1 MPPLDRRLRPV
12 RRLLSASI
20 VCVLASKALVAA
32 DFWETKP
39 FREWSDKEARKL
51 LENSP
56 WASLIAEP
64 LPNRGPVPTP
74 DSAGGGRGGGGR
86 GGGGGAEG
94 FGPGPVRVRLTI
106 SWRSA
111 LPLKQAMARQQAGKD
126 GTMPPETEAALGR
139 EEELYVVAI
148 QGLPPQYT
156 QSGPT
161 HTIDAFLHRDGK
173 PDIPAA
179 RGASQPARGGAILLV
194 GFPRTDP
201 ITLADGD
208 VEFEV
213 KIGALSVKKK
223 FKLKDMVF
231 HGRLEL

>member
-1 MPPLDRRLRPV
+1 MARRLF
-12 RRLLSASI
+12 SASI
-20 VCVLASKALVAA
+20 VCVLASGALGAA
-32 DFWETKP
+32 GFWETKP
-39 FREWSDKEARKL
+39 FREWSDKEARKMF
-51 LENSP
+51 EDSP
-56 WASLIAEP
+56 WAALIAVP
-64 LPNRGPVPTP
+64 LPNRGPLPTP
-74 DSAGGGRGGGGR
+74 DSTGGRGGGGR
-86 GGGGGAEG
+86 GAGGGAEG
-94 FGPGPVRVRLTI
+94 FGPAPVRVRLTI

-111 LPLKQAMARQQAGKD
+111 LPLKEATARQQAGEG
-126 GTMPPETEAALGR
+126 GTIPPDTEAALAR

-148 QGLPPQYT
+148 QGLPQQYT

-161 HTIDAFLHRDGK
+161 RTVDAFLHRNGK

-179 RGASQPARGGAILLV
+179 RGASQPTQGGAILFI

-208 VEFEV
+208 VEFAV
-213 KIGALSVKKK
+213 KIGALSVTKK

>member
-1 MPPLDRRLRPV
+1 MAARRLFSV
-12 RRLLSASI
+12 SI
-20 VCVLASKALVAA
+20 MFVLTGSALVAA
-32 DFWETKP
+32 EFWETKP
-39 FREWSDKEARKL
+39 FREWSDKEAGRMF
-51 LENSP
+51 EDSP
-56 WASLIAEP
+56 WAALIAVP

-86 GGGGGAEG
+86 GGAEG
-94 FGPGPVRVRLTI
+94 FGPAPVRVRLTI

-111 LPLKQAMARQQAGKD
+111 LPLRQATARQQAGD
-126 GTMPPETEAALGR
+126 GGTIPPETEAALAR

-161 HTIDAFLHRDGK
+161 RTIDAFLHRDGK
-173 PDIPAA
+173 PDIPAT
-179 RGASQPARGGAILLV
+179 RGAAQPARGGALLLV

-201 ITLADGD
+201 ITLADGN

-213 KIGALSVKKK
+213 KIGALGVKKK

>member
-1 MPPLDRRLRPV
+1 MAPLDCRSMSV
-12 RRLLSASI
+12 RCLFSVSVI
-20 VCVLASKALVAA
+20 CVLAGSALVAA
-32 DFWETKP
+32 EFWETKP
-39 FREWSDKEARKL
+39 FREWSDKEARRM

-56 WASLIAEP
+56 WAALIAVP
-64 LPNRGPVPTP
+64 LPNRGPVPAP
-74 DSAGGGRGGGGR
+74 DSTGGGRGGGR
-86 GGGGGAEG
+86 GGGGAEG
-94 FGPGPVRVRLTI
+94 FGPEPVRVRLTI

-111 LPLKQAMARQQAGKD
+111 LPLKQATARQQAGNG
-126 GTMPPETEAALGR
+126 GTIAPETEAALAR
-139 EEELYVVAI
+139 EDELYVVAI
-148 QGLPPQYT
+148 QGLPPQYS

-161 HTIDAFLHRDGK
+161 STIDGFLHRDGK

-179 RGASQPARGGAILLV
+179 RGASQPARGGAILFV

-213 KIGALSVKKK
+213 KIGSLSFKKK

>member
-1 MPPLDRRLRPV
+1 M
-12 RRLLSASI
+12 SARCLFSVAI
-20 VCVLASKALVAA
+20 LFVLASNALVAA
-32 DFWETKP
+32 EFWDTKP

-51 LENSP
+51 LEDSP
-56 WASLIAEP
+56 WAALIAVP

-86 GGGGGAEG
+86 GGGGAEG
-94 FGPGPVRVRLTI
+94 FGPAPVRVRLTI

-111 LPLKQAMARQQAGKD
+111 LPLKQAAARQQAGNG
-126 GTMPPETEAALGR
+126 GTIPPDMEAALAR
-139 EEELYVVAI
+139 EDELYVVAI

-156 QSGPT
+156 QSGPAS
-161 HTIDAFLHRDGK
+161 TIDAFLHRNGK

-179 RGASQPARGGAILLV
+179 RGAAQPARGGAVLFV

-208 VEFEV
+208 VEVDV
-213 KIGALSVKKK
+213 KIGALGIKKK
-223 FKLKDMVF
+223 FKLKDMLF

>member
-1 MPPLDRRLRPV
+1 MFED
-12 RRLLSASI
+12 
-20 VCVLASKALVAA
+20 
-32 DFWETKP
+32 
-39 FREWSDKEARKL
+39 
-51 LENSP
+51 SP
-56 WASLIAEP
+56 WAALIAVP
-64 LPNRGPVPTP
+64 LPNRAPVPTP

-86 GGGGGAEG
+86 GDGGAQG
-94 FGPGPVRVRLTI
+94 FGPAPMRVRLTI

-111 LPLKQAMARQQAGKD
+111 LPLKQATARQQAGTG
-126 GTMPPETEAALGR
+126 GTIPPETEAALAR
-139 EEELYVVAI
+139 DEELYVVAI

-156 QSGPT
+156 QSGPSR
-161 HTIDAFLHRDGK
+161 TIDAFLHRAGK

-179 RGASQPARGGAILLV
+179 RGASQPSPSGALLLV

-208 VEFEV
+208 VEFDV

-231 HGRLEL
+231 HGKLEL

>member
-1 MPPLDRRLRPV
+1 V
-12 RRLLSASI
+12 RRLFSASI
-20 VCVLASKALVAA
+20 ICVLASNALVAA

-39 FREWSDKEARKL
+39 FREWSDKEARKMF
-51 LENSP
+51 ENSP
-56 WASLIAEP
+56 WASLIAVP

-86 GGGGGAEG
+86 SGGAEG

-111 LPLKQAMARQQAGKD
+111 LPLKQATARQHAGKD
-126 GTMPPETEAALGR
+126 GTLAPEAEAALAR
-139 EEELYVVAI
+139 EEEFYVLAI

-156 QSGPT
+156 RSGPT
-161 HTIDAFLHRDGK
+161 STIDAFLRRAGK

-179 RGASQPARGGAILLV
+179 RGAAQPGRDGAILLV

-201 ITLADGD
+201 ITLTDGD
-208 VEFEV
+208 IEFEV
-213 KIGALSVKKK
+213 KIGELSVKKK
-223 FKLKDMVF
+223 FRLKDMVF
-231 HGRLEL
+231 HGKLEL

>member
-1 MPPLDRRLRPV
+1 MRCLFSIAIIC
-12 RRLLSASI
+12 LLAGN
-20 VCVLASKALVAA
+20 ALVAA
-32 DFWETKP
+32 EFWETKP
-39 FREWSDKEARKL
+39 FRDWSEKEARKV
-51 LENSP
+51 LEDSP
-56 WASLIAEP
+56 WAALIAVP

-86 GGGGGAEG
+86 GGGAEG
-94 FGPGPVRVRLTI
+94 FGPAPVRVRLTI

-111 LPLKQAMARQQAGKD
+111 LPLKQATARQQAANG
-126 GTMPPETEAALGR
+126 GTIAPDMEAALAR
-139 EEELYVVAI
+139 EDELYVVAI

-161 HTIDAFLHRDGK
+161 STIDAFLHRNGK

-179 RGASQPARGGAILLV
+179 RGASQPARGGAILFV

-208 VEFEV
+208 VEFDL
-213 KIGALSVKKK
+213 KIGAFGIRKK
-223 FKLKDMVF
+223 FKLKDMLF

>member
-1 MPPLDRRLRPV
+1 MSV
-12 RRLLSASI
+12 RRLFCASI
-20 VCVLASKALVAA
+20 ICVLAGSALVAA
-32 DFWETKP
+32 EFWETKP
-39 FREWSDKEARKL
+39 FREWSDKEARRL

-56 WASLIAEP
+56 WAARIAVP

-86 GGGGGAEG
+86 GGGGPEG
-94 FGPGPVRVRLTI
+94 FGPEPVRVRLTI
-106 SWRSA
+106 SWSSA
-111 LPLKQAMARQQAGKD
+111 LPLKLAVARQQAGNG
-126 GTMPPETEAALGR
+126 GTIPQDAEATLAR
-139 EEELYVVAI
+139 EDELYVIAI

-156 QSGPT
+156 RSGPT
-161 HTIDAFLHRDGK
+161 STIDAFLHRDGK
-173 PDIPAA
+173 PDIPAT
-179 RGASQPARGGAILLV
+179 RGASQPARGGAILFV

-213 KIGALSVKKK
+213 KIGALGVKKK
-223 FKLKDMVF
+223 FKLKDMIF

>member
-1 MPPLDRRLRPV
+1 MSARY
-12 RRLLSASI
+12 LLLVSILCLVAGSAPI
-20 VCVLASKALVAA
+20 AA

-39 FREWSDKEARKL
+39 FRDWSDKEARKV

-56 WASLIAEP
+56 WAALIAVP

-86 GGGGGAEG
+86 GTGAEG
-94 FGPGPVRVRLTI
+94 FGPAPVRVRLTI

-111 LPLKQAMARQQAGKD
+111 LPLKQAIAREQAGD
-126 GTMPPETEAALGR
+126 AGAIPPDTEAALAR
-139 EEELYVVAI
+139 EDELYVVAI

-156 QSGPT
+156 QSGPAS
-161 HTIDAFLHRDGK
+161 TIDAFLHRDGK

-179 RGASQPARGGAILLV
+179 RGASQPARGGAILFV

-213 KIGALSVKKK
+213 KIGALGVKKK

>member
-1 MPPLDRRLRPV
+1 V
-12 RRLLSASI
+12 RRLFSASI
-20 VCVLASKALVAA
+20 ICVLASNALVAA

-39 FREWSDKEARKL
+39 FREWSDKEARKMF
-51 LENSP
+51 ENSP
-56 WASLIAEP
+56 WASLIAVP

-86 GGGGGAEG
+86 SGGAEG

-111 LPLKQAMARQQAGKD
+111 LPLKQATARQQAGKD
-126 GTMPPETEAALGR
+126 GTMPPEAEAALAR

-156 QSGPT
+156 RSGPT
-161 HTIDAFLHRDGK
+161 STIDAFLHRAGK

-179 RGASQPARGGAILLV
+179 RGAAQPGRDGAILLV

-201 ITLADGD
+201 ITLTDGD
-208 VEFEV
+208 IEFEV
-213 KIGALSVKKK
+213 KIGELSVKKK
-223 FKLKDMVF
+223 FRLKDMVF
-231 HGRLEL
+231 HGKLEL

>member
-1 MPPLDRRLRPV
+1 MSARC
-12 RRLLSASI
+12 LLSVSI
-20 VCVLASKALVAA
+20 IGVLAGGPLVAA
-32 DFWETKP
+32 EFWETKP
-39 FREWSDKEARKL
+39 FREWSDGEARKM

-56 WASLIAEP
+56 WAALIAVP
-64 LPNRGPVPTP
+64 LPNRGPVPAP
-74 DSAGGGRGGGGR
+74 DSTGGGRGGGGR
-86 GGGGGAEG
+86 GAEG
-94 FGPGPVRVRLTI
+94 FGPEPVRIRLTI

-111 LPLKQAMARQQAGKD
+111 LPLKQATARQQAAKG
-126 GTMPPETEAALGR
+126 GTIPPETEAALAR
-139 EEELYVVAI
+139 EEELYVLAI

-161 HTIDAFLHRDGK
+161 STIDAFLHRDGK

-179 RGASQPARGGAILLV
+179 RGAAQPARGGAILLI

-208 VEFEV
+208 VEFDV
-213 KIGALSVKKK
+213 KIGALGVKKK